1 MAHSESNGLVE
12 TESWRARRDLNPRFP
27 APQAYVRTLG
37 SLSVLIR
44 TRLRAPAAD
53 CELWLKNCW
62 ELGGLR
68 LANRSLQGAGN
79 VFAPHHLNV
88 GSEPRAARR
97 TQEYH
102 VQ

>member
-1 MAHSESNGLVE
+1 MRIEG
-12 TESWRARRDLNPRFP
+12 WRARRDLNPRPP
-27 APQAYVRTLG
+27 APQAYVRTPE

-79 VFAPHHLNV
+79 VLASHHLNV
-88 GSEPRAARR
+88 RSEPRATRR
-97 TQEYH
+97 TQKDH
-102 VQ
+102 V